1 MSARDEQILAN
12 LIANRAVSTPDLD
25 VLTFEHPGCADEVRT
40 YRQLWDNGRRIA
52 AALNAGRV
60 GRGGHFA
67 LLMQNHPEFVDAMV
81 GASISGAVFV
91 PIDPRT
97 RGDKLVYMLRHSG
110 CRGVICADYVLDDLE
125 AVRGRLPELEW
136 IWVVDS
142 GARTARPLHQYAGVR
157 RLGDILAGP
166 VPEVEIASDDP
177 AGPMEIMYTS
187 GTTGDPKGVVI
198 RHARFAAVGN
208 WHGLLGYT
216 PQDRPYTGLSLTHGN
231 AQLVTLS
238 CCLKLG
244 MRAVISRKFSKSRL
258 WDIARKYGC
267 TTFTLLGGMTTAIY
281 SEPARPDDADNPVR
295 FVISAGMPAAI
306 WQDFERRF
314 GVEILEFY
322 AAVEGGLSIKPIG
335 QGPVGSVGKPPPA
348 LQMRIVDDYGQD
360 VEPGQS
366 GEIIFR
372 PADGAAPAVDYLHNP
387 EASAAK
393 TRGGWLRM
401 GDIGHVDEEGWLF
414 FDFRMGGAIRHNGDF
429 VDPAAIE
436 KVLAESPMVSDVF
449 VYGIDAASGAPGE
462 KDVVA
467 AIVPEPSAAFD
478 AQELF
483 RLCRER
489 LDSSSVPGYLQ
500 VVAEIPKT
508 ASEKPQERFLKEA
521 FKAPDAQIHTE
532 RRAGEMTGAVAG

>member
-1 MSARDEQILAN
+1 MTVRDEQILAN
-12 LIANRAVSTPDLD
+12 LIANRAERQPDLD
-25 VLTFEHPGCADEVRT
+25 VLTFEHPGCEDEVRT
-40 YRQLWDNGRRIA
+40 YSQLWDNGRRIA
-52 AALNAGRV
+52 AALTVGRV
-60 GRGGHFA
+60 GRGGHFG

-97 RGDKLVYMLRHSG
+97 RGEKLVYMLRHSG
-110 CRGVICADYVLDDLE
+110 CRGVICADYVLDNLD
-125 AVRGRLPELEW
+125 AVRDQLPELEW
-136 IWVVDS
+136 IWVLDS
-142 GARTARPLHQYAGVR
+142 GAATARPLDQYQGVR
-157 RLGDILAGP
+157 RLEEILASD
-166 VPEVEIASDDP
+166 VPEVEIVSDDP
-177 AGPMEIMYTS
+177 AAPMEIMYTS

-208 WHGLLGYT
+208 WYGLLGYA
-216 PQDRPYTGLSLTHGN
+216 PDDRPYTGLSLTHGN

-238 CCLKLG
+238 CTLKLG

-258 WDIARKYGC
+258 WDVARKYGC

-281 SEPARPDDADNPVR
+281 SEPERPNDRDNPVR

-306 WQDFERRF
+306 WRSFERRF

-322 AAVEGGLSIKPIG
+322 GAVEGGLSIKPIG
-335 QGPVGSVGKPPPA
+335 QGPVGSVGRPPAA
-348 LQMRIVDDYGQD
+348 LQMRIVDEYGQD
-360 VEPGQS
+360 VEPGQR

-372 PADGAAPAVDYLHNP
+372 PADGSAPVVDYLHNP
-387 EASAAK
+387 EASASK

-401 GDIGHVDEEGWLF
+401 GDIGHVDEDGWLF

-449 VYGIDAASGAPGE
+449 VYGVDAASGAPGE

-467 AIVPEPSAAFD
+467 AVVPEPGGDFD
-478 AQELF
+478 AQGLF
-483 RLCRER
+483 RLCREC
-489 LDSSSVPGYLQ
+489 LESSSVPSYLQ
-500 VVAEIPKT
+500 VIAEIPKT

-521 FKAPDAQIHTE
+521 FKAAGAEIHQE
-532 RRAGEMTGAVAG
+532 RRANTVAS

>member
-1 MSARDEQILAN
+1 MTERDEQILAN
-12 LIANRAVSTPDLD
+12 LIANRAERQPDLD
-25 VLTFEHPGCADEVRT
+25 VLTFEHPGCEDEVRT

-52 AALNAGRV
+52 AALTAGRV
-60 GRGGHFA
+60 GRGGHFG

-97 RGDKLVYMLRHSG
+97 RGEKLVYMLRHSG
-110 CRGVICADYVLDDLE
+110 CRGVICADYVLDNLD
-125 AVRGRLPELEW
+125 AVRDQLPELEW
-136 IWVVDS
+136 IWVLDS
-142 GARTARPLHQYAGVR
+142 GAATARPLDQYQGVR
-157 RLGDILAGP
+157 RLEEILASD
-166 VPEVEIASDDP
+166 VPEVEIVSDDP
-177 AGPMEIMYTS
+177 AAPMEIMYTS

-208 WHGLLGYT
+208 WYGLLGYA
-216 PQDRPYTGLSLTHGN
+216 PDDRPYTGLSLTHGN

-238 CCLKLG
+238 CTLKLG

-258 WDIARKYGC
+258 WDVARKHGC

-281 SEPARPDDADNPVR
+281 SEPERPNDRDNPVR

-306 WQDFERRF
+306 WRSFERRF

-322 AAVEGGLSIKPIG
+322 GAVEGGLSIKPIG
-335 QGPVGSVGKPPPA
+335 QGPVGSVGKPPAA
-348 LQMRIVDDYGQD
+348 LRMRIVDEYGQD
-360 VEPGQS
+360 VEPGQR

-372 PADGAAPAVDYLHNP
+372 PADGSAPVVDYLHNP
-387 EASAAK
+387 EASASK

-401 GDIGHVDEEGWLF
+401 GDIGHVDEDGWLF

-449 VYGIDAASGAPGE
+449 VYGVDAASGAPGE

-467 AIVPEPSAAFD
+467 AIVPEPGGDFD
-478 AQELF
+478 AQALF
-483 RLCRER
+483 RLCRDR
-489 LDSSSVPGYLQ
+489 LESSSVPSYLQ
-500 VVAEIPKT
+500 VIAEIPKT

-521 FKAPDAQIHTE
+521 FKAAGAEIHQE
-532 RRAGEMTGAVAG
+532 RRANTVAS

>member
-1 MSARDEQILAN
+1 MTERDEQILAN
-12 LIANRAVSTPDLD
+12 LIANRAERQPDLE
-25 VLTFEHPGCADEVRT
+25 VLTFEHPGCEDEVRT
-40 YRQLWDNGRRIA
+40 YSQLWDNGRRIA
-52 AALNAGRV
+52 AALTAGRV
-60 GRGGHFA
+60 GRGGHFG

-97 RGDKLVYMLRHSG
+97 RGEKLVYMLRHSG
-110 CRGVICADYVLDDLE
+110 CRGVICADYVLDNLD
-125 AVRGRLPELEW
+125 AVRDQLPELEW
-136 IWVVDS
+136 IWVLDS
-142 GARTARPLHQYAGVR
+142 GAATARPLDQYQGVR
-157 RLGDILAGP
+157 RLEEILASD
-166 VPEVEIASDDP
+166 VPEVEIVSDDP
-177 AGPMEIMYTS
+177 AAPMEIMYTS

-198 RHARFAAVGN
+198 HHARFAAVGN
-208 WHGLLGYT
+208 WYGLLGYA
-216 PQDRPYTGLSLTHGN
+216 PDDRPYTGLSLTHGN

-238 CCLKLG
+238 CTLKLG

-258 WDIARKYGC
+258 WDVARKHGC

-281 SEPARPDDADNPVR
+281 SEPERPNDRDNPVR

-306 WQDFERRF
+306 WRSFERRF

-322 AAVEGGLSIKPIG
+322 GAVEGGLSIKPIG
-335 QGPVGSVGKPPPA
+335 QGPVGSVGKPPAA
-348 LQMRIVDDYGQD
+348 LRMRIVDEYGQD
-360 VEPGQS
+360 VEPGQR

-372 PADGAAPAVDYLHNP
+372 PADGSAPVVDYLHNP
-387 EASAAK
+387 EASASK

-401 GDIGHVDEEGWLF
+401 GDIGHVDEDGWLF

-449 VYGIDAASGAPGE
+449 VYGVDAASGAPGE

-467 AIVPEPSAAFD
+467 AIVPEPGGDFD
-478 AQELF
+478 AQDLF

-489 LDSSSVPGYLQ
+489 LESSSVPSYLQ
-500 VVAEIPKT
+500 VIAEIPKT

-521 FKAPDAQIHTE
+521 FKAAGAEIHQE
-532 RRAGEMTGAVAG
+532 HRANTVAS